1 MEINASVSV
10 VTVDMD
16 QVAATLMGPVQK
28 CVNQDS
34 VKLFAKLVS
43 YLIFK
48 D

>member
-16 QVAATLMGPVQK
+16 QIAATLMGLVQK
-28 CVNQDS
+28 GVNQDLL
-34 VKLFAKLVS
+34 KLFAKLVS
-43 YLIFK
+43 YLTFK

>member
-10 VTVDMD
+10 GTVDMD
-16 QVAATLMGPVQK
+16 HIAATLMGLVQK
-28 CVNQDS
+28 GVNQDLL
-34 VKLFAKLVS
+34 KLFAKLVS